1 MKATRWLA
9 APLDDARGHRAAVT
23 RASRLVGLSI
33 TALAAA
39 GCTSTYVVP
48 PDPIPVLGAQILSS
62 AGGCV
67 DVRDGVT
74 ADGTPIVL
82 FQCHGSP
89 NQRWFIG
96 RGEIAE
102 NFGSCLD
109 VQGSAAVDGA
119 AIILVTCNGRP
130 SQQWRVIDGQ
140 IVGLGNKCLDS
151 KDGGAADLTPLI
163 LSECRPT
170 PGQRWT
176 IQ

>member
-1 MKATRWLA
+1 VT
-9 APLDDARGHRAAVT
+9 AVT
-23 RASRLVGLSI
+23 RAPWLLGLSI
-33 TALAAA
+33 AVLAAA
-39 GCTSTYVVP
+39 GCAPTFVVP

-102 NFGSCLD
+102 SFGSCLD
-109 VQGSAAVDGA
+109 VLGSAGVAGA

-130 SQQWRVIDGQ
+130 SQQWRVVDGQ
-140 IVGLGNKCLDS
+140 IIGLGNKCLDS
-151 KDGGAADLTPLI
+151 KDGGAADLAPLI
-163 LSECRPT
+163 LSECGPA
-170 PGQRWT
+170 PSQRWT

>member
-1 MKATRWLA
+1 MVTTLIMQ
-9 APLDDARGHRAAVT
+9 VT
-23 RASRLVGLSI
+23 RASRLLGPSI
-33 TALAAA
+33 AALAAA
-39 GCTSTYVVP
+39 GCAPSLVVP
-48 PDPIPVLGAQILSS
+48 PDPIPLLGAQILSS

-82 FQCHGSP
+82 FECHGSP

-109 VQGSAAVDGA
+109 VQGSDGVDGA

-130 SQQWRVIDGQ
+130 SQHWRVVDGQ
-140 IVGLGNKCLDS
+140 IIGIGNKCLDS
-151 KDGGAADLTPLI
+151 ADSAGADLTPLVLAECKVT
-163 LSECRPT
+163 LS
-170 PGQRWT
+170 QRWT
-176 IQ
+176 IE

>member
-1 MKATRWLA
+1 MRQMMRAPNLGLGFA
-9 APLDDARGHRAAVT
+9 A
-23 RASRLVGLSI
+23 LV
-33 TALAAA
+33 AA
-39 GCTSTYVVP
+39 GCAPTIVLP

-62 AGGCV
+62 ASGCI
-67 DVRDGVT
+67 DVRDGMT
-74 ADGTPIVL
+74 ADGTPIDL

-96 RGEIAE
+96 RGQISE

-109 VQGSAAVDGA
+109 IQGGASVDGA

-130 SQQWRVIDGQ
+130 SQQWQVIDGQ

-151 KDGGAADLTPLI
+151 NGGDAADATAPI
-163 LSECRPT
+163 LAECRPT
-170 PGQRWT
+170 PSQRWT

>member
-1 MKATRWLA
+1 VLSR
-9 APLDDARGHRAAVT
+9 VT
-23 RASRLVGLSI
+23 RLLGLGL
-33 TALAAA
+33 TALASAA
-39 GCTSTYVVP
+39 CATTFVVP
-48 PDPIPVLGAQILSS
+48 PDPTPVLGAQVLSG
-62 AGGCV
+62 AGGCM
-67 DVRDGVT
+67 DVLDGMT
-74 ADGTPIVL
+74 ADGTPIDL

-96 RGEIAE
+96 RGQISE

-109 VQGSAAVDGA
+109 VQGSAGVDGA

-130 SQQWRVIDGQ
+130 SQQWRVIEGQ

-151 KDGGAADLTPLI
+151 KDGGAADLTPLV

-170 PGQRWT
+170 LSQRWT

>member
-1 MKATRWLA
+1 VNRCSGVTPPVALA
-9 APLDDARGHRAAVT
+9 
-23 RASRLVGLSI
+23 I
-33 TALAAA
+33 MTALGA
-39 GCTSTYVVP
+39 GCSTTVVMP
-48 PDPIPVLGAQILSS
+48 PDPTPILGAQLLAS

-74 ADGTPIVL
+74 VDGTPIVL

-102 NFGSCLD
+102 NFGSCMD
-109 VQGSAAVDGA
+109 VQGSAAVDGS

-130 SQQWRVIDGQ
+130 SQRWRVVDGE
-140 IVGLGNKCLDS
+140 IIGIGDKCLDS
-151 KDGGAADLTPLI
+151 AAGAAGDLTPLV
-163 LSECRPT
+163 LAACTGAPS
-170 PGQRWT
+170 QRWT